1 MSNLLGSP
9 AGLRSMAGSSAA
21 LELGSE
27 LHPLLL
33 RYRRAIL
40 VALHLLLV
48 PLAYRLAFEL
58 RFDFAIPGKVLRAFW
73 LTLPLLIL
81 VRLGTFAVFRVYR
94 GWWRHVGMYDLVE
107 LVKALAVGSGLF
119 VAGLYLTGEI
129 RLLPRSILVLE
140 WGIALLCFGGIRF
153 GVRWLRE
160 GRAMAVGSRAGKRT
174 LIVGAGPTAA
184 SLIRQVRLEPES
196 GIYPVGLVDD
206 DPASQRLRIHSVPV
220 LGTTADLRRI
230 IAMHRIRLVVAATPS
245 ATREEMQRIASKCA
259 DLDVEL
265 KVVPSICELL
275 DGTAKLSQLR
285 AVPVEELLG
294 RRPISLELSRVK
306 EDLGGKV
313 VLVTGGAG
321 SIGSELARQ
330 VAEFG
335 PERLILLEQAE
346 SPLYYTNLDLR
357 KAHPELQIVPVIA
370 DVTDPDRLERIFA
383 EHRPDYVFHAA
394 AYKHVPM
401 MEANPSEAIR
411 NNVFGTLNVA
421 ECARRHGVEKM
432 VLISTD
438 KAVHPSSVMGA
449 TKRVAE
455 RLILGLPEFVNSRTE
470 FRAVRFG
477 NVLGS
482 DGSVVP
488 LFKRQIAAGG
498 PVTVT
503 DPDVTRYFMTIPEA
517 VQLVLEA
524 AALPEA
530 GRRIAMLDMGK
541 PVRIL
546 ELAENLIRLS
556 GLEPYTQMPI
566 VFTGL
571 RPGEKLHEEL
581 MSELEST
588 VPTAVEKI
596 RIVCVGEEVGALLR
610 LGLEQL
616 GRALASGSN
625 DAQLAA
631 LCALVPECVPPLRTA
646 GEEAARRIAA
656 GTPIASAG
664 SRRYRVAA
672 DGA

>member
-1 MSNLLGSP
+1 MSHLLGSP
-9 AGLRSMAGSSAA
+9 AGFRTIAGSSVA
-21 LELGSE
+21 LELGSD
-27 LHPLLL
+27 LHPVLL
-33 RYRRAIL
+33 RHRRAIL

-48 PLAYRLAFEL
+48 PLAYLLAFEL
-58 RFDFAIPGKVLRAFW
+58 RFDFAVPDKQLRVFGV
-73 LTLPLLIL
+73 TLPLLL
-81 VRLGTFAVFRVYR
+81 LARLSTFAVFRVYR

-107 LVKALAVGSGLF
+107 LVKALTIGSGLF
-119 VAGLYLTGEI
+119 VAALYFAGDLV
-129 RLLPRSILVLE
+129 LLPRSIIVLE
-140 WGIALLCFGGIRF
+140 WAIALLCFGGTRF

-160 GRAMAVGSRAGKRT
+160 GQAMAAGSRDGKRT
-174 LIVGAGPTAA
+174 LIVGAGQTAA
-184 SLIRQVRLEPES
+184 SLIRQVRVEPAS
-196 GIYPVGLVDD
+196 GIFPVGLVDD
-206 DPASQRLRIHSVPV
+206 DPASERLRIHGVPV

-230 IAMHRIRLVVAATPS
+230 IAMHRIRLVVVSTPS
-245 ATREEMQRIASKCA
+245 ATRAEMQRIASKCA
-259 DLDVEL
+259 DLDVKL

-294 RRPISLELSRVK
+294 RHPVSLELSRVK

-313 VLVTGGAG
+313 VLITGGAG

-335 PERLILLEQAE
+335 PERLILVEQAE

-357 KAHPELQIVPVIA
+357 KAHPELQVVPIIA
-370 DVTDPDRLERIFA
+370 DVTDRDRLDRVFA

-401 MEANPSEAIR
+401 MEANLSEAIR
-411 NNVFGTLNVA
+411 NNVLGTLNVA
-421 ECARRHGVEKM
+421 ECAHRHAVEKL

-438 KAVHPSSVMGA
+438 KAVYPSSVMGA

-455 RLILGLPEFVNSRTE
+455 RMILGLDEFAHSRTD

-503 DPDVTRYFMTIPEA
+503 DPAVTRYFMTIPEA
-517 VQLVLEA
+517 VQLVLQA

-541 PVRIL
+541 PVRIV

-596 RIVCVGEEVGALLR
+596 RIVCVGAETGAMLR
-610 LGLEQL
+610 IALEQL
-616 GRALASGSN
+616 RKALASGSS
-625 DAQLAA
+625 DAQLLA

-646 GEEAARRIAA
+646 GEEASRRFIG
-656 GTPIASAG
+656 GTPIVSAG
-664 SRRYRVAA
+664 LRYRIAA